1 VSVVRLA
8 AAANRLEDVPV
19 LVVYPTIS
27 HTSIPLNKA
36 DLEKIEN
43 CRVPTSTCDLKERKL

>member
-1 VSVVRLA
+1 VSVVLVA
-8 AAANRLEDVPV
+8 AAANRLADVPV
-19 LVVYPTIS
+19 LVVYPTTS

-43 CRVPTSTCDLKERKL
+43 SRVRTSTCDLK